1 MDLKARNLII
11 WAGFYLVWILLLI
24 WMSLTSTQSPVQT
37 DLIAYEDKISH
48 ALAYA
53 VLAFLGERTWRN
65 LPMARRAWL
74 WSLFVALFIGAA
86 LEIAQ
91 MTFTRARTAE
101 WGDLIADGVGAGL
114 ALALVGWRSKKRRQS
129 LQ

>member
-1 MDLKARNLII
+1 
-11 WAGFYLVWILLLI
+11 
-24 WMSLTSTQSPVQT
+24 MSLTSTQSPVQT

>member
-1 MDLKARNLII
+1 MQQNSRIRLP
-11 WAGFYLVWILLLI
+11 WASLYTGWVLLLI
-24 WMSLTSTQSPVQT
+24 WMSLTSTPSPVQT

-65 LPMARRAWL
+65 LPLARRAWL
-74 WSLFVALFIGAA
+74 WSLLVAVFIGAA

-101 WGDLIADGVGAGL
+101 WGDLIADAIGAGL
-114 ALALVGWRSKKRRQS
+114 ALALVGWRNKKRRQS
-129 LQ
+129 VQ